1 MAATSPGSSPGDRS
15 AHNSAHNSAHDK
27 AGPPGGSITSRALIL
42 VAVFAL
48 LVLALSVPVRA
59 WLSQRAEV
67 AALRADIAASSERI
81 GELQTELARWSD
93 SAFIATEARRRLH
106 FVLPGE
112 IGYVTIASDG
122 RPAEAVLSE
131 AAAGEPRGWHSVVW
145 ESIDVADG
153 PPLAAKDPAS

>member
-1 MAATSPGSSPGDRS
+1 M
-15 AHNSAHNSAHDK
+15 
-27 AGPPGGSITSRALIL
+27 TSRALIL
-42 VAVFAL
+42 IAVFAL

-81 GELQTELARWSD
+81 AELQTELTRWSD
-93 SAFIATEARRRLH
+93 PAFVATEARRRLH

-112 IGYVTIASDG
+112 IGYVTISSDG

-131 AAAGEPRGWHSVVW
+131 AAAAAPRGWHSVVW
-145 ESIDVADG
+145 ESIERADG
-153 PPLAAKDPAS
+153 PPIAAVDPAS